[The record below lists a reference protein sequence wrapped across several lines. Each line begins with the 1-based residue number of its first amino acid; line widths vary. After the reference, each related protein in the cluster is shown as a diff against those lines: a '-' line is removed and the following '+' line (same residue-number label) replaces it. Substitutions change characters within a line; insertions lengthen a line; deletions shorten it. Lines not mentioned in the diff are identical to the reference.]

1 MITSFLV
8 IGIAALS
15 FALHLA
21 RRGVLS
27 AKTHDDLNRQLV
39 PVDIAAFRNLVDVN
53 ESCYLREKLAPGA
66 FRRIQRRR
74 AIAALAYVKAIAHNG
89 ALLKAMAD
97 PARSSPNPEIAS
109 TAQALVKQTLQLRI
123 RSSLLILK
131 LWVGIALPELTLAGS
146 SILDL
151 YQDVSS
157 GFANFVRLTRPGST
171 DPLENRSDCDI
182 ATTV

>member
-1 MITSFLV
+1 MITSLLV

-21 RRGVLS
+21 RRDVLS
-27 AKTHDDLNRQLV
+27 AQTHDDLNRQLV
-39 PVDIAAFRNLVDVN
+39 PVDIAAFRNLVDAN
-53 ESCYLREKLAPGA
+53 ESRYLREKLVPAA

-74 AIAALAYVKAIAHNG
+74 AIAALAYVKAIAHNA

-109 TAQALVKQTLQLRI
+109 TAQAVVKQALQLRV
-123 RSSLLILK
+123 RSLLLILK
-131 LWVGIALPELTLAGS
+131 LWVGIALPELTLGGS
-146 SILDL
+146 SIVHR

-157 GFANFVRLTRPGST
+157 GFANFLRLTRPGST
-171 DPLENRSDCDI
+171 DPLENRSGYDI
-182 ATTV
+182 AATV